1 MKPKI
6 ERRIWRK
13 MTPRQKR
20 THSANKWRRK
30 WMLENSELWL
40 LEQILLTNKFKR
52 DTIVA
57 DLITEGENNN

>member
-1 MKPKI
+1 
-6 ERRIWRK
+6 

-52 DTIVA
+52 DTIIS